1 MTPVEN
7 QIKAITHQLGP
18 CMVLAGPGSGK
29 TFTIIHRIEYL
40 IKNDLAHPDQILVVT
55 FTREA
60 ARQMRDR
67 FSILMRESGGH
78 VESNACEVVF
88 GTFHSF
94 FYNILKESRC
104 FHTAGIL
111 TDAEKKRMIGSF
123 IPGDVAKRFDT
134 RDEYEE
140 YLMSVISEIEREC
153 TGAETGNDSFIPR
166 IEPFLYQ
173 EVSQSYKREKKRR
186 GKIDFTDIL
195 LECRNLLQN
204 DPALLEKWRK
214 RFRFFLVDEFQDINS
229 VQFDILRM
237 LAYPDNNLFVVG
249 DDDQAIYSFR
259 GSNPAF
265 MIRFSDMFPDSH
277 MIMLDT
283 NFRSGKGIVTHA
295 GKLIRHNRKR
305 LKKKIRSA
313 NQQDGELIY
322 HRFQTRKEQH
332 EWIAGFLEKRKPSGS
347 TAILTRTHRQL
358 ELIAAVLGEHC
369 LRFSMK
375 KQRSRIKNHFVV
387 DDLKAYANLIMSI
400 GTKLTRR
407 DLLHVLR
414 TLDIAVPRDLL
425 SEESIDPGKLLRE
438 LEDLP
443 WMVKPLQQ
451 LFADIKRL
459 TDMPPYVGLRFITG
473 KMGYI
478 DYAAAA
484 ACDKHLSPE
493 TAKQIINKVIEKA
506 KTVTSWEQWLDQAN
520 ETDCSVMDESQED
533 QEIMLMTMH
542 AAKGLEFDTV
552 MMPDLVEGLSPRH
565 AKKDQLEEERR
576 LVYVA
581 MTRAKKDLILT
592 SFCKSGDKQMT
603 ESRFI
608 QEAGIGRKG

>member
-40 IKNDLAHPDQILVVT
+40 IKNDLAYPDQILVVT

-60 ARQMRDR
+60 ARQMRNR
-67 FSILMRESGGH
+67 FSILMRESGGD

-88 GTFHSF
+88 GTFHSI
-94 FYNILKESRC
+94 FYNILKESRS

-111 TDAEKKRMIGSF
+111 TDVEKKKMIGSF

-166 IEPFLYQ
+166 IDPSLYRDI
-173 EVSQSYKREKKRR
+173 SQSYKREKKRR

-195 LECRNLLQN
+195 LECRNLLQT

-229 VQFDILRM
+229 VQFDILSM

-277 MIMLDT
+277 IIMLDT

-305 LKKKIRSA
+305 LKKKIKSA
-313 NQQDGELIY
+313 KQQDGELIY

-332 EWIAGFLEKRKPSGS
+332 EWIAGFLEKKPSGS

-358 ELIAAVLGEHC
+358 EPIAAVLGEHC

-375 KQRSRIKNHFVV
+375 NQRSRIKNHFVV

-443 WMVKPLQQ
+443 WVFKPLQQ

-459 TDMPPYVGLRFITG
+459 SDMPPYVGLRFITG

>member
-40 IKNDLAHPDQILVVT
+40 IKNDLAYPDQILVVT

-60 ARQMRDR
+60 ARQMRNR
-67 FSILMRESGGH
+67 FSILMRESGGD

-88 GTFHSF
+88 GTFHSI
-94 FYNILKESRC
+94 FYNILKESRS

-111 TDAEKKRMIGSF
+111 TDVEKKKMIGSF
-123 IPGDVAKRFDT
+123 IPGDVVKRFDS

-140 YLMSVISEIEREC
+140 YLMCVISEIEREC

-166 IEPFLYQ
+166 IDPSLYRDI
-173 EVSQSYKREKKRR
+173 SQSYKREKKRR

-195 LECRNLLQN
+195 LECRDLLQN

-229 VQFDILRM
+229 VQFDILSM

-277 MIMLDT
+277 IIMLDT

-305 LKKKIRSA
+305 LKKKIKSA
-313 NQQDGELIY
+313 KQQDGELIY

-332 EWIAGFLEKRKPSGS
+332 EWIAGFLEKKPSGS

-358 ELIAAVLGEHC
+358 EPIAAVLGEHS

-375 KQRSRIKNHFVV
+375 NR
-387 DDLKAYANLIMSI
+387 
-400 GTKLTRR
+400 
-407 DLLHVLR
+407 
-414 TLDIAVPRDLL
+414 
-425 SEESIDPGKLLRE
+425 DPG
-438 LEDLP
+438 
-443 WMVKPLQQ
+443 
-451 LFADIKRL
+451 
-459 TDMPPYVGLRFITG
+459 
-473 KMGYI
+473 
-478 DYAAAA
+478 
-484 ACDKHLSPE
+484 
-493 TAKQIINKVIEKA
+493 
-506 KTVTSWEQWLDQAN
+506 
-520 ETDCSVMDESQED
+520 
-533 QEIMLMTMH
+533 
-542 AAKGLEFDTV
+542 
-552 MMPDLVEGLSPRH
+552 
-565 AKKDQLEEERR
+565 
-576 LVYVA
+576 
-581 MTRAKKDLILT
+581 
-592 SFCKSGDKQMT
+592 
-603 ESRFI
+603 
-608 QEAGIGRKG
+608 

>member
-40 IKNDLAHPDQILVVT
+40 IKNDLAYPDQILVVT

-60 ARQMRDR
+60 ARQMRNR
-67 FSILMRESGGH
+67 FSILMRESGGD

-88 GTFHSF
+88 GTFHSV
-94 FYNILKESRC
+94 FYNILKESRS

-111 TDAEKKRMIGSF
+111 TDVEKKKMIGSF

-166 IEPFLYQ
+166 IDPSLYRDI
-173 EVSQSYKREKKRR
+173 SQSYKREKKRR

-195 LECRNLLQN
+195 LECRNLLQT

-229 VQFDILRM
+229 VQFDILSM

-277 MIMLDT
+277 IIMLDT

-305 LKKKIRSA
+305 LKKKIKSA
-313 NQQDGELIY
+313 KQQDGELIY

-332 EWIAGFLEKRKPSGS
+332 EWIAGFLEKKPSGS

-358 ELIAAVLGEHC
+358 EPIAAVLGEHC

-375 KQRSRIKNHFVV
+375 NQRSRIKNHFVV

-407 DLLHVLR
+407 DLLHVLQ

-443 WMVKPLQQ
+443 WVFKPLQQ

-459 TDMPPYVGLRFITG
+459 SDMPPYVGLRFITG